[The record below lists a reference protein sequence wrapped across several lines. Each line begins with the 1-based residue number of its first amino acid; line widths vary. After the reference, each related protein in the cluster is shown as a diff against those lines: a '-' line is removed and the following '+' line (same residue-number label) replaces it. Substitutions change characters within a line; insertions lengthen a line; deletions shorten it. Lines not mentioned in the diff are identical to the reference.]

1 MGDECGV
8 SVVVEVVEEKG
19 ANECLSAVAVFERL
33 PLAVPVSFH
42 NSQH

>member
-8 SVVVEVVEEKG
+8 SVVVVKG
-19 ANECLSAVAVFERL
+19 ANECLSVVAVFERL
-33 PLAVPVSFH
+33 PLAEPLSFH